1 MGKKIEQPWKGI
13 MTKEDYDTFTKK
25 MPPAMKKDFD
35 MGLASGDTNTLMD
48 LGARGLYE
56 PKNKKA
62 RGKIKKNF
70 SI

>member
-1 MGKKIEQPWKGI
+1 MKKTEQPWKGV

-35 MGLASGDTNTLMD
+35 KGLASGDTNTLMD

-56 PKNKKA
+56 PNNKKA

>member
-1 MGKKIEQPWKGI
+1 MKKTEQPWKGV

-25 MPPAMKKDFD
+25 MTPAMKKDFD
-35 MGLASGDTNTLMD
+35 KGLASGDTNPLMD

-56 PKNKKA
+56 PNNKKA